1 MRPILFAVATLAL
14 FASAVPVLADDAA
27 DLTAAKAA
35 IAAAKLSPASDLN
48 MWCGAAMTLFSQV
61 MKTSDADKSKVADTN
76 ASNLYA
82 KAAVLL
88 AADGVKQADFT
99 AMSTN
104 YMTVA
109 ASELMV
115 STGSPEHTQEE
126 CQAAA
131 DAK

>member
-1 MRPILFAVATLAL
+1 MRSTLIAAAVIA
-14 FASAVPVLADDAA
+14 FASVVPAMADDAT
-27 DLTAAKAA
+27 DLTAAQTA

-48 MWCGAAMTLFSQV
+48 MWCGAAMTLYSQV
-61 MKTSDADKSKVADTN
+61 MKDSDAEKSKAADAN
-76 ASNLYA
+76 ASILFG
-82 KAAVLL
+82 KAAPLL
-88 AADGVKQADFT
+88 AADGVKEADMA

-109 ASELMV
+109 AAQLINN
-115 STGSPEHTQEE
+115 TGTPEHTQDE